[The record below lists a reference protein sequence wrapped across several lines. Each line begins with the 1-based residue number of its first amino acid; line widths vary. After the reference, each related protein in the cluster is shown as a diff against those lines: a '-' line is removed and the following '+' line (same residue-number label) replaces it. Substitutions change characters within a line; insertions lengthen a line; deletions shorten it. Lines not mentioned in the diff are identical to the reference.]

1 MFNALARP
9 TPLTQTPTQVR
20 RQLPHLGVSPKRVR
34 ALRHIV
40 LALASGTIVVAA
52 PSTLPA
58 QSLSTAQ
65 AFAVLGAAGVM
76 NTNATTIKGDLGV
89 WAGSAI
95 TGLSDISLTGAL
107 EQTTAVA
114 QLAQTDARTA
124 YNWLAALPFTSNYSG
139 VDLGGRTLSPGVYYF
154 ASEAQL
160 TGALTLDFLTDPGG
174 MFVFQIGS
182 ALTTASSS
190 TVSVLNGNALSS
202 VYWQVGS
209 SAVLGSSTTF
219 QGNIIADQSIAL
231 VSGTTIICGRAI
243 ALVGEVTM
251 DNNIVSNDCE
261 NGGDYETGGS
271 DYGSL
276 GFSGGS
282 GDVVSVPEPSSWAL
296 LAGALFV
303 LGAGLR
309 NRQTAVRA
317 RA

>member
-1 MFNALARP
+1 ML
-9 TPLTQTPTQVR
+9 V
-20 RQLPHLGVSPKRVR
+20 
-34 ALRHIV
+34 
-40 LALASGTIVVAA
+40 
-52 PSTLPA
+52 A
-58 QSLSTAQ
+58 QSLGTAQ
-65 AFAVLGAAGVM
+65 SFAVLGAAGVM

-114 QLAQTDARTA
+114 QLAQTDARAA
-124 YNWLAALPFTSNYSG
+124 YSWLAALPFTANYSD
-139 VDLGGRTLSPGVYYF
+139 VDLGGRTLTPGVYYF

-160 TGALTLDFLTDPGG
+160 TGALVLDFLSDPGG

-219 QGNIIADQSIAL
+219 QGNIIADKSISL

-243 ALVGEVTM
+243 ALVGAVTM
-251 DNNIVSNDCE
+251 DNNVVSNDCE

-282 GDVVSVPEPSSWAL
+282 GDVVAVPEPASLVL

-303 LGAGLR
+303 FGVGRRSRQSGTLRGLR
-309 NRQTAVRA
+309 R
-317 RA
+317 